1 MTISRGMLRVLL
13 CLVLMAMVLPT
24 VAGCEDTD
32 STPKVSWKSPSQGDD
47 VFGIARLKVSTSS
60 SENISEVKFYCDSID
75 DAHLIGTVAN
85 PTDSLCT
92 QVWYTTGV
100 QNGDHVLYSV
110 AFDAKQKS
118 SQASITVK
126 IANRTRLEAIPAGAK
141 KWTPQMDAHPPD
153 LSENFSQYFYDPVPV
168 VGPINTAGAED
179 SPFITPDGNNL
190 YFFFT
195 PDMSID
201 VTKQIVDNVTGIYW
215 SQKVAGTWT
224 EPQRVWLNYY
234 DDPALDGAETVL
246 GNTLWFASARVGNY
260 HRDVNDVNMWTA
272 QLQNGRWTDWANAGE
287 KLNKDYEVGELHVNA
302 DGNEILFHSERAG
315 GKGEMDIWITSKVNG
330 AWQQPENVAAVN
342 TAEGEGWPYLSEDG
356 NELWFTKHT
365 VNDIPLG
372 IFRSVKVNGQWQT
385 PQCVMPGLAGE
396 PTLDSQGNLYFVHH
410 YYDDSA
416 NKIWEADIYVCRRK

>member
-13 CLVLMAMVLPT
+13 CLVLIAMVLPT

-85 PTDSLCT
+85 PTDSRCT